1 MSVCVCVCDG
11 KYRYHTTKDSYM
23 CIYTSTHTHLLLGM
37 CSSLL
42 LLAGTTD
49 VPRGSATATWLTALA
64 THTDHQ
70 LNCIHTHTHTHT
82 HTGRR
87 YSN

>member
-11 KYRYHTTKDSYM
+11 KYRYHTTKDSY
-23 CIYTSTHTHLLLGM
+23 IFTHRHTHLLLGM

-42 LLAGTTD
+42 LLAGTTG

-82 HTGRR
+82 HRTWIL
-87 YSN
+87 